1 MAGGMAFGTGRVV
14 TWAARACRG
23 AVALLALV
31 AVVVAGRP
39 AAGQIG
45 GMGGIGGGF
54 RGGFGG
60 GFNAVGG
67 ISIDADG
74 IVRNVDPRALE
85 SLAQERKKLLANAA
99 GPGAGKLRKVSLA
112 GVVAAVR
119 AAAAEGRQV
128 PAEVALLGGLERV
141 THVFV
146 DADRHDVILAG
157 PADRAVVDA
166 TGNLVA
172 AGSGRPLLQLE
183 DLLVAL
189 RSIEQARAAGIQCSI
204 DPSRDGMANYERL
217 MKGMKSMPDD
227 REQLFRAMENA
238 VGPQLVRVAG
248 VPGDSR
254 FARVLVAA
262 DYRMKRIGMG
272 LEPSGI
278 PELPS
283 YLSMVPA
290 GGQAATLPRF
300 WLEAEYEPLAHD
312 ADELCWRIGGRRMK
326 CLSESDLLAKDGVNR
341 GGGAADPAAAKW
353 CAAMTA
359 NYEKLVAKQP
369 VFGELLNCVDMAV
382 VAALIRGRQLDAR
395 AGLDLKP
402 LLDAKTV
409 PLPVY
414 EVPARVPTVA
424 TGLKKGK
431 HWVLSASGGVQ
442 FQPWQFAA
450 TAAVAADAAEA
461 RTTALAARPATG
473 WHWD

>member
-1 MAGGMAFGTGRVV
+1 MAVGPGVLDSWTR
-14 TWAARACRG
+14 RSRRG
-23 AVALLALV
+23 ALTLLAVV

-39 AAGQIG
+39 APGQMGMGMG
-45 GMGGIGGGF
+45 GMGGG
-54 RGGFGG
+54 RFGG

-74 IVRNVDPRALE
+74 IVRNVDARALE

-99 GPGAGKLRKVSLA
+99 GPGAGELRKVSLA
-112 GVVAAVR
+112 GMVAAVR
-119 AAAAEGRQV
+119 AAAAEGRPV

-146 DADRHDVILAG
+146 DVDRHDVILAG

-183 DLLVAL
+183 DLIVAL
-189 RSIEQARAAGIQCSI
+189 RTIDQARAAGIQCSI
-204 DPSRDGMANYERL
+204 DPSREGMANYERF
-217 MKGMKSMPDD
+217 MKGMKSMPAD

-290 GGQAATLPRF
+290 GGQAAALPRF
-300 WLEAEYEPLAHD
+300 WLEADYEPLARD

-326 CLSESDLLAKDGVNR
+326 CLSESDLLGKDAVNR
-341 GGGAADPAAAKW
+341 GGGVADPAAEKW

-359 NYEKLVAKQP
+359 NYDKLVTKQP

-382 VAALIRGRQLDAR
+382 VAALIRGRQLDDR
-395 AGLDLKP
+395 AGLDLGP
-402 LLDAKTV
+402 LLDAKAV

-450 TAAVAADAAEA
+450 TAAVAADAAGV
-461 RTTALAARPATG
+461 RKTALAARPATG
-473 WHWD
+473 WQWD